1 MDHMLADRV
10 RDHIIYETYR
20 LVTSFPGQQS
30 PDTMAELY
38 KAAFEYTKKETCMKL
53 EMEAKLSDI
62 SCNPKLMMEYHVACH
77 EAAEALD
84 GLQSFDLYV
93 ESKSVSAFGIK
104 IGTVN

>member
-62 SCNPKLMMEYHVACH
+62 ACSPKLMMEYHVACH
-77 EAAEALD
+77 EAGEALD
-84 GLQSFDLYV
+84 GLQTFDTYV
-93 ESKSVSAFGIK
+93 EDISTHAHSAES
-104 IGTVN
+104 GTLH